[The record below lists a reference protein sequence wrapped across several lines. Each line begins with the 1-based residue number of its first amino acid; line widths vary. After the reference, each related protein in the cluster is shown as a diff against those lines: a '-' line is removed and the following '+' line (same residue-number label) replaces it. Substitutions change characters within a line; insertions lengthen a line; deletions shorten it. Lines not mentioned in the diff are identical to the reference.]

1 MDERMLI
8 DQIRSYLADGDIAA
22 LGVLLNDTHASEV
35 ALACDDLR
43 IDEITAVLRTAHA
56 DQAADVFGR
65 LDARHQAPVAE
76 ALTREELVS
85 LITELQPDVQVDVLK
100 RLPDAEYEYVLQTFA
115 RREREDIRRMV
126 AHPEGTAG
134 SVMTSEYVSIL
145 PTMTVAQALAAIR
158 RDAPNKETI
167 YYTYVVD
174 AARRLMGFVSLKD
187 LILAHPEAR
196 VELVMDPDVIAV
208 PVDESQEEAAQKIR
222 QYDLIALPVVDDAGR
237 LAGIITYDD
246 ALDIVSEEFTEDLEK
261 FMAISGGHE
270 AGSYLHSTVR
280 DQVRYRI
287 GWVAALA
294 VLGMVSGFIVHR
306 YEALIVQFSILATF
320 MPMLVD
326 TGGNTGS
333 QSATLVVRALALGE
347 VEPRDGLR
355 ILAKELG
362 VSLVLGVFL
371 AVVAFGRVFLF
382 GDQGTLPPGVT
393 ASLVGIAV
401 AAALLIQVITSTLI
415 GAFLPLIAA
424 RAKVDPAI
432 VASPA
437 LTTIVDIT
445 GLLIFFT
452 TARVILGI

>member
-1 MDERMLI
+1 MDERILV
-8 DQIRSYLADGDIAA
+8 DQIRSALVENDPAILDVLLRDAHASDIALA
-22 LGVLLNDTHASEV
+22 L
-35 ALACDDLR
+35 DDLR
-43 IDEITAVLRTAHA
+43 AGEVAVVLRAA
-56 DQAADVFGR
+56 SAEQAGDVFGR
-65 LDARHQAPVAE
+65 LEARNQAQVIA
-76 ALTREELVS
+76 ALTRDELVS
-85 LITELQPDVQVDVLK
+85 LITVLQPDEQVDVLK
-100 RLPDAEYEYVLQTFA
+100 RLPQDDYEYVLQTFA
-115 RREREDIRRMV
+115 RRDREDIRRLA

-145 PTMTVAQALAAIR
+145 PTMTVAEALAAIR

-167 YYTYVVD
+167 YYSYVVD
-174 AARRLMGFVSLKD
+174 AARRLKGFVSLKD

-196 VELVMDPDVIAV
+196 VELVMDRDVISV
-208 PVDESQEEAAQKIR
+208 PVGESQEEAAQKIR
-222 QYDLIALPVVDDAGR
+222 QYDLIALPVVDEANR
-237 LAGIITYDD
+237 LVGIVTYDD
-246 ALDIVSEEFTEDLEK
+246 AFDIVNEAFTEDLER
-261 FMAISGGHE
+261 FMAITGSHAG
-270 AGSYLHSTVR
+270 GSYIHSSVR

-347 VEPRDGLR
+347 VAPRDALR
-355 ILAKELG
+355 ILSKELG
-362 VSLVLGVFL
+362 VSLVLGAFL
-371 AVVAFGRVFLF
+371 AVIAFGRVFLF
-382 GDQGTLPPGVT
+382 SDQTALPPGVT
-393 ASLVGIAV
+393 PALVGIAV
-401 AAALLIQVITSTLI
+401 GTALLIQVITSTLI
-415 GAFLPLIAA
+415 GAFMPLVAA
-424 RAKVDPAI
+424 RAKLDPAI

-452 TARVILGI
+452 TARLILRI